1 MTVSVVTMSILFVAA
16 IALSRMNALRD
27 ALTRIVQAA
36 TGRLRWK
43 MKAEALRCDYCSGF
57 VDPKTYR
64 CPYCGTQYIKPRE
77 EPFGRPL
84 EMKLIAVNAPVDVYG
99 VQTTISAYDIKMMND
114 IGVPIE
120 QEVRRDMARQLAD
133 IIAEKIDIVEDYDIR
148 RMDKTYSA
156 RLRVVKPDFR
166 F

>member
-1 MTVSVVTMSILFVAA
+1 
-16 IALSRMNALRD
+16 
-27 ALTRIVQAA
+27 
-36 TGRLRWK
+36 
-43 MKAEALRCDYCSGF
+43 MKAEALRCDYCGGF
-57 VDPKTYR
+57 VNPTTYQ

-99 VQTTISAYDIKMMND
+99 VQTTIPAYDIKMMND

-133 IIAEKIDIVEDYDIR
+133 IIVEKIDITEDYDIR
-148 RMDKTYSA
+148 RMYKTYSA

>member
-1 MTVSVVTMSILFVAA
+1 
-16 IALSRMNALRD
+16 
-27 ALTRIVQAA
+27 
-36 TGRLRWK
+36 
-43 MKAEALRCDYCSGF
+43 MKADALRCDYCTGHIN
-57 VDPKTYR
+57 PRTYK
-64 CPYCGTQYIKPRE
+64 CEYCGTQYINPRE
-77 EPFGRPL
+77 ELFGRPL

-99 VQTTISAYDIKMMND
+99 VKTTISAYDIKMMND

>member
-1 MTVSVVTMSILFVAA
+1 
-16 IALSRMNALRD
+16 
-27 ALTRIVQAA
+27 
-36 TGRLRWK
+36 
-43 MKAEALRCDYCSGF
+43 MKVDALRCDYCTGHIN
-57 VDPKTYR
+57 PRTYK
-64 CPYCGTQYIKPRE
+64 CEYCGTQYIKPRE

-99 VQTTISAYDIKMMND
+99 VKTTIPAYDIKMMND

-133 IIAEKIDIVEDYDIR
+133 IIAEKIDITEDYDIR

>member
-1 MTVSVVTMSILFVAA
+1 
-16 IALSRMNALRD
+16 
-27 ALTRIVQAA
+27 
-36 TGRLRWK
+36 
-43 MKAEALRCDYCSGF
+43 MKAEALRCDYCNGF
-57 VDPKTYR
+57 VDPTTYK

-84 EMKLIAVNAPVDVYG
+84 EMKLIAVNAPVDVYA
-99 VQTTISAYDIKMMND
+99 VNVAIPMEQFKTMTD

-120 QEVRRDMARQLAD
+120 QEIRRDMANQIAD
-133 IIAEKIDIVEDYDIR
+133 AIADKIDIYEDNDIIR
-148 RMDKTYSA
+148 YQKTYRA

>member
-1 MTVSVVTMSILFVAA
+1 
-16 IALSRMNALRD
+16 
-27 ALTRIVQAA
+27 
-36 TGRLRWK
+36 
-43 MKAEALRCDYCSGF
+43 MKAEALRCDYCGGF

-99 VQTTISAYDIKMMND
+99 VKTAISAYDTKMMND

-133 IIAEKIDIVEDYDIR
+133 IIAEKIDITEEYDIR

>member
-1 MTVSVVTMSILFVAA
+1 
-16 IALSRMNALRD
+16 
-27 ALTRIVQAA
+27 
-36 TGRLRWK
+36 
-43 MKAEALRCDYCSGF
+43 MKEEALRCDYCGGF
-57 VDPKTYR
+57 VDPKTYK
-64 CPYCGTQYIKPRE
+64 CPYCGTQYVKPRE
-77 EPFGRPL
+77 ELFGRPI
-84 EMKLIAVNAPVDVYG
+84 EMKLISVNAPVDVYG
-99 VQTTISAYDIKMMND
+99 VQTTIPAYDIKMMND